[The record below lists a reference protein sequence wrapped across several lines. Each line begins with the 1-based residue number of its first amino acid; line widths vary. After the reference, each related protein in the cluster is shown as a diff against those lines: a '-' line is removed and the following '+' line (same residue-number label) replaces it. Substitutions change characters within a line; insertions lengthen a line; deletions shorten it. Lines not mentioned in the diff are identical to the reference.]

1 MFFTI
6 IQQLKFV
13 NFLGHSSKK
22 KNKQTNEHNGKN
34 KFCPS
39 LQAEAKSDSKWFRNG
54 CQVGNEP
61 LPKW

>member
-1 MFFTI
+1 M
-6 IQQLKFV
+6 
-13 NFLGHSSKK
+13 
-22 KNKQTNEHNGKN
+22 GKN

-61 LPKW
+61 LPKWQPYFNCLELEQLCPYFENKT